1 MGVLEYSAERHLQV
15 IKDEGYAL
23 GCRDKENELRPQIDS
38 LTEEN
43 VSLAKKNISLNEEN
57 VSLNEENVSL
67 TKEKD
72 IAVKENER
80 LKKLLEENGIKL

>member
-57 VSLNEENVSL
+57 VSL

>member
-23 GCRDKENELRPQIDS
+23 GCRDTENKLRPQIDS
-38 LTEEN
+38 LTKEN
-43 VSLAKKNISLNEEN
+43 TSLTQ
-57 VSLNEENVSL
+57 ENVSL